1 MPYLIDGHNLIP
13 KIPGLSLRAIDDEM
27 QLIEMLQEFC
37 RRRGNQQVNVF
48 FDKAPPGGR
57 RVRVF
62 GAVTARF
69 VRQYSTADAA
79 IMERLDRLGRA
90 ARNWTVVSSDR
101 QVIAAARAKH
111 ATSMLSEDFASLLVQ
126 TLHNSS
132 SEEGLYTDD
141 DISAEDLDEWLQ
153 LFGGDSE

>member
-37 RRRGNQQVNVF
+37 RRRGKQQIVVF

-69 VRQYSTADAA
+69 VSEGSTADAA
-79 IMERLDRLGRA
+79 IMKRLADLGRA

-101 QVIAAARAKH
+101 QVIAAARSKH
-111 ATSMLSEDFASLLVQ
+111 AVSMSSEDFGSLLTN
-126 TLHNSS
+126 TLNDATNQDSS
-132 SEEGLYTDD
+132 DAD
-141 DISAEDLDEWLQ
+141 IDISDEEMDEWLQ
-153 LFGGDSE
+153 LFGGDDE